1 MGWMASDAA
10 MITFANPES
19 FGVLGMQ
26 SHYALSGLI
35 TEVEESL
42 GDADADTVPMR
53 ICLEWGRWDLKSPH
67 EEEMNFRA
75 SSRWAWDLLRERGY
89 DPIGGEVWDSTD
101 FGSWRNRTDVL
112 LESLFP
118 MDAATATVPVAR
130 WSTGA
135 P

>member
-1 MGWMASDAA
+1 
-10 MITFANPES
+10 
-19 FGVLGMQ
+19 
-26 SHYALSGLI
+26 
-35 TEVEESL
+35 
-42 GDADADTVPMR
+42 MR
-53 ICLEWGRWDLKSPH
+53 LPVGPG
-67 EEEMNFRA
+67 
-75 SSRWAWDLLRERGY
+75 DLLRERGY